1 MFQNNNKKIVKRLAR
16 RSFHTDKRRNRLSIL
31 TVVIAVGMMTAL
43 ALFPTE
49 MLNAQKN
56 VEKDLPQAA
65 LANASQSAVSKLEK
79 SSDVEWVG
87 VQAAINSAKMDD
99 IIINT
104 LYINKPM
111 LKASKLT
118 VKGAMPEKS
127 SEILLE
133 QSFLTHIGSK
143 AKVGDS
149 MTLDL
154 GSGKKEYKVTGI
166 LVGDLKA
173 ENKYIVLV
181 SKAYVQLNTNA
192 GEIKTNA
199 YIRLKNTDELSDDD
213 LNQALYSLANKA
225 GISKNDVSISTSA
238 YRMLR
243 KNVGTN
249 LLGFLVLA
257 AIILFGAVLVI
268 YSIFY
273 ISVTGKIHEYGQ
285 LRTIGTTKKQI
296 KGIVYREGFLISA
309 IGVPAG
315 LIVGS
320 IVGYFLA
327 PKGWNFIN
335 TLWTVVVI
343 GMIGFLSVLFSVR
356 APAKIAAN
364 TSPIEAVRYT
374 TYKGKALRKKSRRI
388 TPFRLA
394 VTNLSRNRKKS
405 VLTLL
410 SLGFSGILLFC
421 AATMAVS
428 YSAVDEAKPEFPY
441 GSYKI
446 SLSTKNMGDDNDMFV
461 INRIQADTPLNE
473 QLKSQILRIK
483 GVNDIKE
490 WSSTSMDFKMPNG
503 KDSGGTATGYAFSSD
518 ETQKMKP
525 YLAEGKLDYSSMTS
539 QYGIA
544 VCYPQSYKEAF
555 GWNPKIGD
563 PVKIT
568 LQNKKGEKVEQTFTV
583 TALLNGNYRNRGP
596 AFWMPVD
603 VMNNLAGMKTVSDF
617 EIVTDNQDQA
627 EIASSLKSIAE
638 KNPYL
643 GIESLK
649 DRTEELQ
656 KSMQPTF
663 NTMYILITFLS
674 LFGLINLINTT
685 ITNLLARRRE
695 IGTLQAIGLTNRQLN
710 RMLQMEGL
718 LYTVGTAAF
727 TLTVGTV
734 FGYVTYRILKNLGMA
749 LHYHYPV
756 IPVCIFIAALL
767 IIQIF
772 ISTFTVQSLKKQSL
786 IERIRE
792 QE

>member
-1 MFQNNNKKIVKRLAR
+1 MFENNNKEIIKQLAR
-16 RSFHTDKRRNRLSIL
+16 KSFRTDKRRNWLSVL
-31 TVVIAVGMMTAL
+31 TVTIAVGMMTAL

-49 MLNAQKN
+49 TLNAQKN
-56 VEKDLPQAA
+56 MEEGLPQAE
-65 LANASQSAVSKLEK
+65 LAKVSQSAVSELER
-79 SSDVEWVG
+79 SPDVEWVG
-87 VQAAINSAKMDD
+87 EQAAISSTKTGGNM
-99 IIINT
+99 INT
-104 LYINKPM
+104 QYINKPM
-111 LKASKLT
+111 LKALKLT
-118 VKGAMPEKS
+118 LRGTMPENTD
-127 SEILLE
+127 EILPE

-149 MTLDL
+149 MSLDL
-154 GSGKKEYKVTGI
+154 GNGEKDYRLSGI
-166 LVGDLKA
+166 LAGDSN
-173 ENKYIVLV
+173 NKKGYIVVV
-181 SKAYVQLNTNA
+181 SKAYMQHVNA
-192 GEIKTNA
+192 GKVKSSA
-199 YIRLKNTDELSDDD
+199 YICLKNADELSDDD
-213 LNQALYSLANKA
+213 LNQAIYSLANKA
-225 GISKNDVSISTSA
+225 GISRDDVSIATSL
-238 YRMLR
+238 YRMQR
-243 KNVGTN
+243 KNVATN

-257 AIILFGAVLVI
+257 AIILFGSVLVI

-273 ISVTGKIHEYGQ
+273 ISVTGKVHEYGQ

-296 KGIVYREGFLISA
+296 KDIVYREGLFISA

-315 LIVGS
+315 LIAGS
-320 IVGYFLA
+320 IVGYFFA
-327 PKGWNFIN
+327 PKGWDLVN
-335 TLWTVVVI
+335 TLLTAVI
-343 GMIGFLSVLFSVR
+343 ICFLGFLSVLFSVR

-374 TYKGKALRKKSRRI
+374 SCKGKALLKKSRRI
-388 TPFRLA
+388 TPLRLA

-410 SLGFSGILLFC
+410 SLGFSGILLLC

-428 YSAVDEAKPEFPY
+428 YSAIDEAKPEFPY

-446 SLSTKNMGDDNDMFV
+446 SLSAKSLGYNNDMFA
-461 INRIQADTPLNE
+461 INRIQANTPLNN
-473 QLKSQILRIK
+473 QLKNRLLQIK
-483 GVNDIKE
+483 GVKEIKE
-490 WSSTSMDFKMPNG
+490 WYSTSLSFKLPNG
-503 KDSGGTATGYAFSSD
+503 KDSGGTSTNYAFSSD
-518 ETQKMKP
+518 ELQKMTP
-525 YLAEGKLDYSSMTS
+525 YLTEGKLDYSSMVS

-568 LQNKKGEKVEQTFTV
+568 LQDREGKLVEQTFQV
-583 TALLNGNYRNRGP
+583 TALLNGNYRSKGP

-603 VMNNLAGMKTVSDF
+603 VMNQLSGMKTVGDF
-617 EIVTDNQDQA
+617 EIVTDNRDQTA
-627 EIASSLKSIAE
+627 IIAALKSIVG

-643 GIESLK
+643 EYDSLK

-663 NTMYILITFLS
+663 NTMYILIAFLS
-674 LFGLINLINTT
+674 LFGLINLVNTT
-685 ITNLLARRRE
+685 ITNLLARKRE
-695 IGTLQAIGLTNRQLN
+695 IGTLQAIGLTSRQLN
-710 RMLQMEGL
+710 RMLQTEGL
-718 LYTVGTAAF
+718 FYTAGTAVF
-727 TLTVGTV
+727 TLTVGSA
-734 FGYVTYRILKNLGMA
+734 FGYAVYRILTNIGMA

-772 ISTFTVQSLKKQSL
+772 ISTFTVQNLKKQSL